1 MIGAKKSLER
11 IEIATALARLVRE
24 LLSLPAV
31 PDEHIHKI
39 LGIPD
44 SSYRALLAA
53 GRGPPRFSIG
63 RRKFARPQDLL
74 TYLNEHALRQ
84 VAGGDDQ
91 GEYSVEPKGD
101 ERS

>member
-1 MIGAKKSLER
+1 MIVSKKRLDR
-11 IEIATALARLVRE
+11 IHTATAHARLVRE

-31 PDEHIHKI
+31 PDQHVHKV

-53 GRGPPRFSIG
+53 GRGPRRFSIG

-74 TYLNEHALRQ
+74 AYLEEQA
-84 VAGGDDQ
+84 AGPG
-91 GEYSVEPKGD
+91 GGTK
-101 ERS
+101 